1 MLLIFV
7 MNYII
12 SYKITINFD
21 LVDCFCNAMVRLL
34 ISFLSTKWCSFC
46 LWERDFMFSSV
57 GLKFDKVSPRADHT
71 NIVVITIVPVETLIG
86 VSPVVQLYTTVL
98 SPYTFGL
105 VGVAPLTLLYTFCIA
120 PVHSRRLPLHFLYA
134 SLTLSVHL
142 L

>member
-1 MLLIFV
+1 

-34 ISFLSTKWCSFC
+34 ILLLSAKWCSFC

-71 NIVVITIVPVETLIG
+71 YILVITIVPVETLIG

-120 PVHSRRLPLHFLYA
+120 PVHSLRLPLHFLYA
-134 SLTLSVHL
+134 SLTLSVSL

>member
-34 ISFLSTKWCSFC
+34 IVLLSAKWCSFC

-57 GLKFDKVSPRADHT
+57 GLKFDRVSPRTYLT
-71 NIVVITIVPVETLIG
+71 NVV
-86 VSPVVQLYTTVL
+86 
-98 SPYTFGL
+98 
-105 VGVAPLTLLYTFCIA
+105 
-120 PVHSRRLPLHFLYA
+120 
-134 SLTLSVHL
+134 
-142 L
+142 